1 MRAQNGQFVLLT
13 PSILGAPLFYE
24 SGCCPL
30 APLGLIFRVLFISSE
45 FLGAVP
51 LACCLRVRVLFGVF
65 LGFYFWLK
73 FFLSCV
79 GACPKHNSFYFSFL
93 RAGFMQGLPFFF
105 FFLWRAVFCRFFF
118 LVCGLQLLSC
128 FLWEDSSIFYFHF
141 IFYFLFIFICILFY
155 FIFFCSLV
163 YGT

>member
-1 MRAQNGQFVLLT
+1 MLPT

-79 GACPKHNSFYFSFL
+79 GACPKHNSFYFSFS
-93 RAGFMQGLPFFF
+93 RAGFMQGLPFFS
-105 FFLWRAVFCRFFF
+105 LWRAASCRFSMGG
-118 LVCGLQLLSC
+118 LVN
-128 FLWEDSSIFYFHF
+128 FHFHF
-141 IFYFLFIFICILFY
+141 IFYLFFIFIFILISI
-155 FIFFCSLV
+155 FIFEHTLYRFFFFLQS
-163 YGT
+163 